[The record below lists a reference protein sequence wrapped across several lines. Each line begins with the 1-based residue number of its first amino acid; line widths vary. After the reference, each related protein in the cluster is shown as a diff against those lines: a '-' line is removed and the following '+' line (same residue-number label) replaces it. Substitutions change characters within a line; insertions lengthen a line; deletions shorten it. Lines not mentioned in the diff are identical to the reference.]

1 MVVRIRSIIG
11 RSVRYV
17 AIVGGFFTVRASGP
31 HPHCGSED
39 QELTSY
45 ERTSATVAMDAVV
58 GVVVTVAVY
67 IY

>member
-1 MVVRIRSIIG
+1 M
-11 RSVRYV
+11 
-17 AIVGGFFTVRASGP
+17 RASGP

-45 ERTSATVAMDAVV
+45 ERAGAIVVMDTMVA
-58 GVVVTVAVY
+58 VVVTVVVY